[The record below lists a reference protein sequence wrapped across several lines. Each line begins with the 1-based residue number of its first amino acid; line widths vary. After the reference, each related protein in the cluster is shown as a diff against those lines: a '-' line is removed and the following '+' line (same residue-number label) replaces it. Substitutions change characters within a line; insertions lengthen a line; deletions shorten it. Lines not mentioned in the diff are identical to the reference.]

1 MIDPTQPP
9 PGEPVAEVE
18 AERRAPLRVIDGP
31 RAGEIWVYDAAKGGY
46 LPADPKVR
54 MDDDIPCMDVGALLT
69 HVRAEVV
76 RPIEEEL

>member
-1 MIDPTQPP
+1 
-9 PGEPVAEVE
+9 
-18 AERRAPLRVIDGP
+18 
-31 RAGEIWVYDAAKGGY
+31 
-46 LPADPKVR
+46 